1 MSSPP
6 DPLQGSPSEDKPC
19 PHRVCDQI
27 VSASVLNELL
37 PRIPRHTRNASNMKG
52 TRQGGGSRN
61 QQERNQA
68 DKERN
73 LEKTETGK
81 KQKTKSI
88 ANIL

>member
-1 MSSPP
+1 
-6 DPLQGSPSEDKPC
+6 
-19 PHRVCDQI
+19 
-27 VSASVLNELL
+27 
-37 PRIPRHTRNASNMKG
+37 MKG